1 MTFSNLSVTFRWF
14 LSILKSAMVKGC
26 REPPYPSVLT
36 DATMEKLSLTKF
48 VSQES
53 QCEVYNTTNR
63 PSSITQSSKIVDK
76 NV

>member
-1 MTFSNLSVTFRWF
+1 
-14 LSILKSAMVKGC
+14 MVKGC

-53 QCEVYNTTNR
+53 QCEVYRVYTTNR
-63 PSSITQSSKIVDK
+63 PPSKTQTSKIDAT

>member
-1 MTFSNLSVTFRWF
+1 
-14 LSILKSAMVKGC
+14 MVKGC

-53 QCEVYNTTNR
+53 QCEVLHIYVQQIDPPAQHSPLKLLPKTFDFTTR
-63 PSSITQSSKIVDK
+63 CFVGM
-76 NV
+76 

>member
-1 MTFSNLSVTFRWF
+1 MTFSHLFFTFRWF

-26 REPPYPSVLT
+26 REPPYPSILT

-53 QCEVYNTTNR
+53 QCEVYR
-63 PSSITQSSKIVDK
+63 HII
-76 NV
+76 